1 MNGKVRRQLGAEQ
14 ARVARRL
21 EPVQGGCAPR
31 LVGREMGAT
40 SIRYEFNERTRATSC
55 GGIGAMHIL
64 AQKVGLASA
73 LDARLP
79 ILKMRRPYSES
90 DHILNIAYDALC
102 GGQVLET
109 SSFVVMT
116 RPSSFG
122 SSSRRR
128 SSSGLRASMP
138 TAPS

>member
-21 EPVQGGCAPR
+21 EPVQGGCAPL
-31 LVGREMGAT
+31 LVGAT